1 MLNRLKK
8 EGNPLIDGEQATFVW
23 VGENPPLLFGD
34 FNDWRIETAVSLQPT
49 AGNLYTHTI
58 TLPRNAYIEYAFVVD
73 TNDPDADNGRILDP
87 HNANTKSNGV
97 GATNNYFYMPE
108 YVVTPLISRQENSSH
123 GTLTEHTFDFYEDEE
138 RSLWLYQPPVDHP
151 VPLLIV
157 LDGRDY
163 LEQGHLDNIVDN
175 LIAAKKVAPFAMLLV
190 DNGADKRYL
199 EYGCSDVIVQ
209 YLVEFLLPL
218 AQKHLNLI
226 DIDANPGAFGI
237 MGASM
242 GGLMSLFAGLR
253 CPHVLGKILSQ
264 SGAFTVFGWEFVV
277 WDLVRRGEIRPLT
290 IWMNV
295 GQYEFLLDA
304 NRKMHQLLQKQG
316 YDVTYQEYPAGH
328 NYPAWVNE
336 VANGLM
342 HLFPPHTN
350 E

>member
-1 MLNRLKK
+1 MLLERLKK
-8 EGNPLIDGEQATFVW
+8 EGNPLIDGEQAMFVW
-23 VGENPPLLFGD
+23 PGENPPLLFGD
-34 FNDWRIETAVSLQPT
+34 FNDWRIDTAVSLQPT
-49 AGNLYTHTI
+49 SANIHTHTI
-58 TLPRNAYIEYAFVVD
+58 TFPRNAYIEYAFVVD
-73 TNDPDADNGRILDP
+73 ADDPDSDNGRILDP
-87 HNANTKSNGV
+87 HNPNNKSNGV
-97 GATNNYFYMPE
+97 GATNNTFYMPE
-108 YVVTPLISRQENSSH
+108 YVITPLIKRQENINH
-123 GTLTEHTFDFYEDEE
+123 GTLTEHNFDVYEGEE
-138 RSLWLYQPPVDHP
+138 RSFWLYQPAVDHP

-175 LIAAKKVAPFAMLLV
+175 LISAQKVAPFAMLLV

-199 EYGCSDVIVQ
+199 EYGCNDVIIQ

-226 DIDANPGAFGI
+226 AIDSHPGAFGI

-253 CPHVLGKILSQ
+253 CPHILGKVLSQ
-264 SGAFTVFGWEFVV
+264 SGAFTVFGWDFVV
-277 WDLVRRGEIRPLT
+277 WDLVRDGEIRPLT

-304 NRKMHQLLQKQG
+304 NRNMHQLLQKRG
-316 YDVTYQEYPAGH
+316 YDVSYQEYPAGH

-336 VANGLM
+336 IANGLI
-342 HLFPPHTN
+342 HLFPKT
-350 E
+350 